1 LETIMTIII
10 AGRFEQQDEA
20 QQAVVAVQSAGFA
33 SDRVTSFYVN
43 PPGQHDLYPVGGDRD
58 KSPGAENSD
67 KGSAEGIGAGGAVGA
82 AIGVAA
88 SPVIGPV
95 GALTGA
101 LVGAHIG
108 SLMGSLSRTDE
119 AGNIP
124 DIRHSGLLVAV
135 AVDNRDE
142 ESRATDALRAAGGND
157 LERASGH
164 IVDGDWT
171 DFDPLSTPA
180 YL

>member
-1 LETIMTIII
+1 MTTII

-58 KSPGAENSD
+58 ESPGAENSD
-67 KGSAEGIGAGGAVGA
+67 KGTATGLGAGGAVGA

-88 SPVIGPV
+88 SPVVGPI

-119 AGNIP
+119 ARDIP
-124 DIRHSGLLVAV
+124 DMRHSGLLVAV
-135 AVDNRDE
+135 AVNDRNE
-142 ESRATDALRAAGGND
+142 ELRAIDALRAAGGND
-157 LERASGH
+157 LERASGR
-164 IVDGDWT
+164 IVDGDWM
-171 DFDPLSTPA
+171 DFDPLSAPA